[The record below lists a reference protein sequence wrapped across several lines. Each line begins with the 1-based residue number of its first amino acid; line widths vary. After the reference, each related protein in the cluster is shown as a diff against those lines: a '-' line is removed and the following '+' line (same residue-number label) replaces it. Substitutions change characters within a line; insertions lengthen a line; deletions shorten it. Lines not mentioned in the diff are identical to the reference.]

1 MTFRDLDIWNKS
13 MDLVD
18 EAYFLI
24 KKLPK
29 EETYA
34 LSDQIRRAAV
44 SIPSNIAEG
53 FKRNSDRDFIH
64 FLSISSGSIAEL
76 ETQIEIA
83 LRQNMISQNDA
94 ANALNLCNETGKM
107 ISSFI
112 GKLKKK
118 VN

>member
-1 MTFRDLDIWNKS
+1 MTFRDLSIWQKA
-13 MDLVD
+13 MELVD
-18 EAYFLI
+18 EAYILI

-44 SIPSNIAEG
+44 SVPSNIAEG

-94 ANALNLCNETGKM
+94 ANALDLCNETGKM